1 MIGHNLEGEEIIIEN
16 QPTIYFGK
24 GRTNYGGFFNEY
36 IKLLP
41 KGANIFDYEAKMST
55 ERMKVGAT
63 VFFKIHWEPLLK
75 DKLPMTKDVF
85 ETMKVFADT
94 IRAENKYVDDQYFK
108 SVKEDSLDTSAMAAI
123 EDSLD
128 ADFVDA

>member
-1 MIGHNLEGEEIIIEN
+1 
-16 QPTIYFGK
+16 
-24 GRTNYGGFFNEY
+24 
-36 IKLLP
+36 
-41 KGANIFDYEAKMST
+41 MST

-94 IRAENKYVDDQYFK
+94 ISAENKYVDDQYFK
-108 SVKEDSLDTSAMAAI
+108 AIKEDSLDTAAMEAI